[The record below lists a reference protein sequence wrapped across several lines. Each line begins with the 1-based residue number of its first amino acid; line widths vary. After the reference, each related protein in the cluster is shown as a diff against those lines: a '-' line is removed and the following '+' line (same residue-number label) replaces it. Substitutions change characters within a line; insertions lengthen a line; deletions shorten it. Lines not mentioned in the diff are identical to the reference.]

1 MDTRAMRPLRFPKA
15 NGHVREATRHVREA
29 TGHVRRATGH
39 IRETAGRV
47 RETDGHKG
55 DAAVEISK
63 SNRTRT

>member
-15 NGHVREATRHVREA
+15 TRHVREATGHVREATRHVRE
-29 TGHVRRATGH
+29 ATGH

-63 SNRTRT
+63 SKWTRT

>member
-15 NGHVREATRHVREA
+15 NGHVREATGHVREANRHVREA
-29 TGHVRRATGH
+29 TGH
-39 IRETAGRV
+39 V

>member
-15 NGHVREATRHVREA
+15 NGHVREATGHVREATRHVREA
-29 TGHVRRATGH
+29 TGH
-39 IRETAGRV
+39 V

-63 SNRTRT
+63 SKRTRT

>member
-15 NGHVREATRHVREA
+15 NGHVREAT
-29 TGHVRRATGH
+29 GHVRRAT
-39 IRETAGRV
+39 GRV

-63 SNRTRT
+63 SN

>member
-15 NGHVREATRHVREA
+15 NGHVREATGHVRRA
-29 TGHVRRATGH
+29 TGHVRRAT
-39 IRETAGRV
+39 GRV